1 MTASIAA
8 GDLFLLNL
16 ANREGFAPTL
26 FQQNCFHAAL
36 IVLGI
41 LLLLPFLFIFLA
53 YGSFRYRYCDFP
65 VDGVQADIDQ
75 KRAELSHFFSGPLLE
90 KRVERK
96 KAVPW
101 MESIHGTAFC
111 SQNYQRTALTASN
124 SSQMSCAGEAV
135 ARETATI
142 ATQATRKAGSSS

>member
-1 MTASIAA
+1 MKRRS
-8 GDLFLLNL
+8 LFL
-16 ANREGFAPTL
+16 AS
-26 FQQNCFHAAL
+26 CCSFH
-36 IVLGI
+36 
-41 LLLLPFLFIFLA
+41 
-53 YGSFRYRYCDFP
+53 
-65 VDGVQADIDQ
+65 Q
-75 KRAELSHFFSGPLLE
+75 KRAELSHFFFRPPSGE
-90 KRVERK
+90 TCREE

-142 ATQATRKAGSSS
+142 ATQATRKAGNSS